1 MLGVSEVTHDSG
13 LLLLDAEQAQPSC
26 VVTLLG
32 QRLTSQQPLDLIR
45 RQSFAVEQERVHP
58 IELLL
63 PVLEGLAVLLSG
75 LVVGHLASLPA
86 VPRGLRSGALS
97 EGAAC
102 SKSSETRSG
111 GLRKHQKKS
120 SQNLWKSDGKTVDN

>member
-1 MLGVSEVTHDSG
+1 MLCVSEVTHDRVV
-13 LLLLDAEQAQPSC
+13 LLLDAEQAQPSC
-26 VVTLLG
+26 VVALLG

-45 RQSFAVEQERVHP
+45 RQPFALEQEGVQP

-75 LVVGHLASLPA
+75 LVVGHLVSLPA
-86 VPRGLRSGALS
+86 VTWTFRWRAPSDGAV
-97 EGAAC
+97 C

-120 SQNLWKSDGKTVDN
+120 LQNLWKNDGKMVDN